1 MTREWF
7 RLSEAPETAKVEFQN
22 IFPPE
27 KVKKRS
33 DVAKT
38 FLALLS
44 TRLLHH

>member
-1 MTREWF
+1 MTREWL
-7 RLSEAPETAKVEFQN
+7 RLNEAPETFKVEFQKL
-22 IFPPE
+22 FPPE

-44 TRLLHH
+44 TGLVNP